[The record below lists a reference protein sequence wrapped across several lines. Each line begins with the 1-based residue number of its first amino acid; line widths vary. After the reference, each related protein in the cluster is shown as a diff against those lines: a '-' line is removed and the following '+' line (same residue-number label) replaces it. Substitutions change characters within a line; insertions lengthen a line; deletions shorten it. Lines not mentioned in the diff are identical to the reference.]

1 MDDIETVIEGRML
14 VDGELGYAQV
24 GISEDG
30 RIVAVGR
37 YVSGGERRVELGT
50 SEMLLPGF
58 IDLHVHLRDP
68 GLSNKARGLL
78 STMLSLPDTW
88 DYTTRGLAAI
98 CKDGVDAITAQLKEL
113 EERGYLVRRKLRD
126 KNGRITDTEYTIYEK
141 PPTPY
146 TENPDMEEQNP
157 EIPAQINK
165 DSKNT
170 YLSKTYSIPSVVTKR
185 SGADET
191 EAYREI
197 VKENIGYDILVA
209 EKPDARDR
217 IDEIL
222 ELIVETVSTSKNHV
236 RVAGADLPAEVVRS
250 RFMKL
255 DADHIRF
262 VLDCLS
268 ENTTKIRNIKQ
279 YLLTTLYNAPTTI
292 GNYYSSLVRHD
303 LYGKE

>member
-1 MDDIETVIEGRML
+1 MAVCRIEKNRNFTTMSN
-14 VDGELGYAQV
+14 Y
-24 GISEDG
+24 
-30 RIVAVGR
+30 
-37 YVSGGERRVELGT
+37 
-50 SEMLLPGF
+50 
-58 IDLHVHLRDP
+58 HLRDP

-170 YLSKTYSIPSVVTKR
+170 YLSKTHSIPSVGTKR

-268 ENTTKIRNIKQ
+268 ENTTRIRNIKQ